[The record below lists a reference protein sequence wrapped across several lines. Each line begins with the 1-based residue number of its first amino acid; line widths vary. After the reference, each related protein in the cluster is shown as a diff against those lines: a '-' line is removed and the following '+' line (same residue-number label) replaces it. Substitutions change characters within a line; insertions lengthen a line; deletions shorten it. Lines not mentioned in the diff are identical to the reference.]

1 MNTQH
6 IRNDALV
13 VKAIKFASEAHEAVN
28 QVRKYTQE
36 PYIVHPLE
44 VLDIL
49 LEFASGEVSVEMAAA
64 SVLHDVVEDTQVT
77 LDEIE
82 AEFGATVA
90 QLVSDLTDVSRP
102 SDGNRKAR
110 KALDLAHTA
119 AADARS
125 KTIKLADL
133 VSNSRSIVQHDP
145 NFARVYVKEKARI
158 LEVCSDADPGLL
170 AEAQCVLA
178 ESGAMLKQAA

>member
-13 VKAIKFASEAHEAVN
+13 VKAIKFATDAHEAVN

-49 LEFASGEVSVEMAAA
+49 LEFASGEVSVEMLAAA
-64 SVLHDVVEDTQVT
+64 ACHDVVEDTQVT

-90 QLVSDLTDVSRP
+90 QLVSDLTDVSKP

-133 VSNSRSIVQHDP
+133 ISNSRSIVQHDP

-170 AEAQCVLA
+170 AEAQRVLA

>member
-1 MNTQH
+1 MNTQQ

-13 VKAIKFASEAHEAVN
+13 VKAIKFATEAHEAVN
-28 QVRKYTQE
+28 QMRKYTQE

-90 QLVSDLTDVSRP
+90 QLVSDLTDVSKP
-102 SDGNRKAR
+102 SDGPRRVR

-133 VSNSRSIVQHDP
+133 ISNLRSIVQHDRG
-145 NFARVYVKEKARI
+145 FAVVYLKEKERI
-158 LEVCSDADPGLL
+158 LEVCKNADQGLL
-170 AEAQCVLA
+170 KRAYQELTWAKNQLSQV
-178 ESGAMLKQAA
+178 